1 MITLDGVPIATY
13 GLTGMM
19 IIALTGLTFFVPKGE
34 QGEVASVIATAS
46 VPDFMGNAL
55 TPTAPS
61 FMDTATSATTVAM
74 DATTAA
80 MSATTAAMSATTA
93 AVGATTAAVTEEPST
108 ILRTPIIEPSTILG
122 SPIAAN
128 KEEPTT
134 VGSLAEETSKFIQN
148 REEQEEPTPIA
159 RFGGNNKNKKNKNKT
174 RRRK

>member
-61 FMDTATSATTVAM
+61 FMDTASS
-74 DATTAA
+74 ATTAA
-80 MSATTAAMSATTA
+80 MDATTAAMSATTA

-122 SPIAAN
+122 SPIAEN

-134 VGSLAEETSKFIQN
+134 LGSLAEETSKFIQN

-159 RFGGNNKNKKNKNKT
+159 RFGGNNKNKKGKNKT